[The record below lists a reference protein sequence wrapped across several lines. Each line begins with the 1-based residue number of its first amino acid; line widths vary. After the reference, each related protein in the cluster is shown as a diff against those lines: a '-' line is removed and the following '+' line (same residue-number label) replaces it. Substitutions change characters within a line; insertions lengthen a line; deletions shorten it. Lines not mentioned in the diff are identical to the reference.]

1 MNITITPLPSQ
12 PKSSLMVTRRNI
24 RIKVM
29 QTLYALLPLD
39 ANLTN
44 SDEALKQL
52 HKHFNNSRLLLLYT
66 IQTIIRIAQYAEI
79 DARRSAAKNLP
90 TKEDLQVNT
99 SIAQSAYLQSIITD
113 SLFAEAVE
121 KYKINLLLQ
130 DDIIK
135 KLYVQLK
142 KSDVYKMYVANGL
155 DDKKSGL
162 QICTYIL
169 NEVMLNN
176 EVFTAQLE
184 EIFTNVDDDID
195 ILYAAATKYLQKPGS
210 VMFEDVV
217 GKEKMKFATSLLQ
230 TVLDKAAY
238 LSTLINPKLKNW
250 DADRIAALDMIILK
264 LGTCE
269 MLYFETIPV
278 KVTINE
284 YIDIAKEY
292 STAQSGQFI
301 NGLLDNIHKELVAQ
315 NKLHKVDFRQV

>member
-1 MNITITPLPSQ
+1 
-12 PKSSLMVTRRNI
+12 
-24 RIKVM
+24 M
-29 QTLYALLPLD
+29 QTLYALLPLN

-99 SIAQSAYLQSIITD
+99 SIAQSAYLQSIIND

-176 EVFTAQLE
+176 EVFTVQLE

-195 ILYAAATKYLQKPGS
+195 ILYAAVTKYLQKPGS

-217 GKEKMKFATSLLQ
+217 GKEKMKFATALLQ

>member
-1 MNITITPLPSQ
+1 
-12 PKSSLMVTRRNI
+12 
-24 RIKVM
+24 M
-29 QTLYALLPLD
+29 QTLYALLPLN

-99 SIAQSAYLQSIITD
+99 SIAQSAYLQSIIND

-176 EVFTAQLE
+176 EVFTVQLE

-217 GKEKMKFATSLLQ
+217 GKEKMKFATALLQ

>member
-1 MNITITPLPSQ
+1 
-12 PKSSLMVTRRNI
+12 
-24 RIKVM
+24 M

-99 SIAQSAYLQSIITD
+99 SIAQSAYLQSIIND

-195 ILYAAATKYLQKPGS
+195 ILYAAATKYLQKPDS

-269 MLYFETIPV
+269 MLYFDTIPV

>member
-1 MNITITPLPSQ
+1 
-12 PKSSLMVTRRNI
+12 
-24 RIKVM
+24 M

-99 SIAQSAYLQSIITD
+99 SIAQSAYLQSIIND

-176 EVFTAQLE
+176 EVFTVQLE

-195 ILYAAATKYLQKPGS
+195 ILYAAVTKYLQKPGS

>member
-1 MNITITPLPSQ
+1 
-12 PKSSLMVTRRNI
+12 
-24 RIKVM
+24 M
-29 QTLYALLPLD
+29 QTLYALLPLN

-99 SIAQSAYLQSIITD
+99 SIAQSAYLQSIIND

-195 ILYAAATKYLQKPGS
+195 ISYAAATKYLQKPGS

-250 DADRIAALDMIILK
+250 YADRIAALDMIK
-264 LGTCE
+264 LIS
-269 MLYFETIPV
+269 M
-278 KVTINE
+278 
-284 YIDIAKEY
+284 
-292 STAQSGQFI
+292 
-301 NGLLDNIHKELVAQ
+301 
-315 NKLHKVDFRQV
+315 